1 MSGVPDSWSLAGQ
14 VAVVTGA
21 ARGIGRET
29 LRLLVERGARVVA
42 TDIREDV
49 DALASEQVALLRADA
64 SDEEAVRATMAL
76 ALERFGRLDILVGN
90 AGRTLNKPLV
100 ETSVSE
106 WDSIL
111 ATNARGAFL
120 HLREAGRIMATQG
133 SGAIVAVASVVSA
146 VGMRDTAA
154 YSASKGAIAQLVK
167 TAALDLGTRGVRV
180 NAVAPGVVATK
191 ILGGIVPDSRET
203 LASYGKVHALGRVAE
218 PAEIAEVIAF
228 LASPAASFVTGALV
242 MADGGYTAM

>member
-1 MSGVPDSWSLAGQ
+1 MIGVPDSWSLAGR

-29 LRLLVERGARVVA
+29 VRLLVERGAQVVA

-49 DALASEQVALLRADA
+49 DALASEQVATLQADVGA
-64 SDEEAVRATMAL
+64 EAAARATMEL
-76 ALERFGRLDILVGN
+76 ALQRFGRLDILVSN
-90 AGRTLNKPLV
+90 AGRTLNKPLT
-100 ETSVSE
+100 ETSVAD
-106 WDSIL
+106 WDAIL

-120 HLREAGRIMATQG
+120 HVREAGRIMAAQG
-133 SGAIVAVASVVSA
+133 SGAIVAVASIVSA

-167 TAALDLGTRGVRV
+167 TAALELGASGVRV
-180 NAVAPGVVATK
+180 NAVAPGVVATE
-191 ILGGIVPDSRET
+191 ILAGIVPDSRET
-203 LASYGKVHALGRVAE
+203 LASYGHVHALGRVAE